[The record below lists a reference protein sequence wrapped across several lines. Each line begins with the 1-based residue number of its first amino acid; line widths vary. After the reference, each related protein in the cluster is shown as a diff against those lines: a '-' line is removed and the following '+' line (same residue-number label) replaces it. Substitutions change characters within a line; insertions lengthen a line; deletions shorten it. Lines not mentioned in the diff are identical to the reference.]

1 MKEKTRSQILVA
13 LRSRGKA
20 GITNAELSKI
30 ALRYGGYLGQLYKR
44 GYKIK
49 KESLGHGLN
58 RYTLISEPEVETPTI
73 ESAYDLLLRRVEDE
87 VIIDKDDLRLIMSE
101 LGIVVRYKAGTFN

>member
-1 MKEKTRSQILVA
+1 MKEKTRSKILVA
-13 LRSRGKA
+13 LRNRGKA

-58 RYTLISEPEVETPTI
+58 RYTLISEPEVETPNM
-73 ESAYDLLLRRVEDE
+73 ESAYDLLLRRVDDE
-87 VIIDKDDLRLIMSE
+87 FFVDRDELRQIMNE